1 MENSANLLEAVDD
14 SKAGVD
20 FCLNSDA
27 IPVVTSLL
35 FLELSKA
42 GHDDDDKV
50 LLRTN
55 KEDTHERPLAN

>member
-35 FLELSKA
+35 FLERSKA
-42 GHDDDDKV
+42 GHDDDGV
-50 LLRTN
+50 LL
-55 KEDTHERPLAN
+55 